1 MPPQRKRNPNGSG
14 TVTLRSDGRYQAAVY
29 VPQPDGTTKR
39 KYAYGKTFDECDR
52 KRRDLLDR
60 AAAGVP
66 TPTRDM
72 TLGQWFDYWLEVI
85 VKPNLKYRSW
95 ETYEQAV
102 RNHLRPLLG
111 SKVMLKLGVKELRGD
126 VQRLAEAKGA
136 KTAKHALRVL
146 SAALT
151 AAMVEDIGL
160 TRNVAKLVHVRASTD
175 SGKSW
180 DAVTVLRFLAA
191 ARRLSVYYPAFLLIC
206 LLGLR
211 RAEVC
216 GLRWENIDLDN
227 RVVWIEQQRQRASAG
242 TIDVS
247 PKSETSKAVLP
258 LPAQCIA
265 PLRWTRM
272 RTAML
277 RERAISR
284 GRPWFEDPEKHVF
297 ISRTGQPLL
306 ASNLYLTM
314 QRILKIAG
322 LGKMNLKGLRK
333 SCGTLL
339 VHLKVHPRI
348 IKAVLRHSRIATTLD
363 IYAEALDPDV
373 VDAVAQLDRLLR
385 QPSRLLELDATAS
398 EGPDAG

>member
-1 MPPQRKRNPNGSG
+1 MPQRKRNPNGSG
-14 TVTLRSDGRYQAAVY
+14 TVTKRSDGRYQAAVY
-29 VPQPDGTTKR
+29 VPQPDGTVKR
-39 KYAYGKTFDECDR
+39 KFAYGKDFDECDR
-52 KRRDLLDR
+52 KRRELIER
-60 AAAGVP
+60 ANGGIP

-72 TLGQWFDYWLEVI
+72 TLGEWFDYWLEVI
-85 VKPNLKYRSW
+85 VKPNLKPKSY
-95 ETYEQAV
+95 ETYEQGV
-102 RNHLRPLLG
+102 RNHLRARLG
-111 SKVMLKLGVKELRGD
+111 SKVMVKLGVTELRKAM
-126 VQRLAEAKGA
+126 QRLAEDKGA
-136 KTAKHALRVL
+136 KTARQALRVL

-160 TRNVAKLVHVRASTD
+160 TRNVAKLVHIRATTD

-191 ARRLSVYYPAFLLIC
+191 ARRLTVYYPAFLLLC

-227 RVVWIEQQRQRASAG
+227 RVLWVEQQRQRSSAG
-242 TIDVS
+242 TIDLD
-247 PKSETSKAVLP
+247 PKTETSKAPLP

-277 RERAISR
+277 RERALAA
-284 GRPWFEDPEKHVF
+284 GRSWYEDPDGHVF
-297 ISRTGQPLL
+297 ISRTGHPLL

-314 QRILKIAG
+314 QRVITTEG
-322 LGKMNLKGLRK
+322 LGKMNPKGLRK

-348 IKAVLRHSRIATTLD
+348 VKAVLRHSRIATTMD

-373 VDAVAQLDRLLR
+373 IAAVGQLDRLLR
-385 QPSRLLELDATAS
+385 QPARIRELEASQPASDAR
-398 EGPDAG
+398 

>member
-1 MPPQRKRNPNGSG
+1 MARQRKRNPNGSG
-14 TVTLRSDGRYQAAVY
+14 TVTKRADGRYQAAVY
-29 VPQPDGTTKR
+29 VPQPDGTVKR
-39 KYAYGKTFDECDR
+39 KYAYGKTYDECDR
-52 KRRDLLDR
+52 KRRELLDR
-60 AAAGVP
+60 ANGGIP

-85 VKPNLKYRSW
+85 VKPNLKPKSY

-102 RNHLRPLLG
+102 RNHLRGRLG
-111 SKVMLKLGVKELRGD
+111 SKVMVRLGVAELRG
-126 VQRLAEAKGA
+126 VMQGLAEEKGA
-136 KTAKHALRVL
+136 KTARQALRVL

-160 TRNVAKLVHVRASTD
+160 TRNVAKLVHIRATTD

-191 ARRLSVYYPAFLLIC
+191 ARSQTVYYPAFLLLC

-216 GLRWENIDLDN
+216 GLRWENVDLDN
-227 RVVWIEQQRQRASAG
+227 RILWVEQQRQRSSAG
-242 TIDVS
+242 TIDLD
-247 PKSETSKAVLP
+247 PKTETSRAPLP

-277 RERAISR
+277 RDRAISL
-284 GRPWFEDPEKHVF
+284 GRPWFEDPDGHVF
-297 ISRTGQPLL
+297 ISRTGHPLL

-314 QRILKIAG
+314 QRIIRAEG
-322 LGKMNLKGLRK
+322 LDKMNPKGLRK

-348 IKAVLRHSRIATTLD
+348 VKAILRHSRIATTMD
-363 IYAEALDPDV
+363 IYAEALTPDIIE
-373 VDAVAQLDRLLR
+373 AVGQLDRLLR
-385 QPSRLLELDATAS
+385 QPARIRELDVGRS
-398 EGPDAG
+398 EPDTR

>member
-1 MPPQRKRNPNGSG
+1 MARQRKRNPNGSG
-14 TVTLRSDGRYQAAVY
+14 TVTKRADGRYQAAVY
-29 VPQPDGTTKR
+29 VPQPDGTVKR
-39 KYAYGKTFDECDR
+39 KYAYGKTYDECDR
-52 KRRDLLDR
+52 KRRELLDR
-60 AAAGVP
+60 ANGGIP

-85 VKPNLKYRSW
+85 VKPNLKPKSY

-102 RNHLRPLLG
+102 RNHLRGRLG
-111 SKVMLKLGVKELRGD
+111 SKVMVRLGVAELRG
-126 VQRLAEAKGA
+126 VMQGLAEEKGA
-136 KTAKHALRVL
+136 KTARQALRVL

-160 TRNVAKLVHVRASTD
+160 TRNVAKLVHIRATTD

-191 ARRLSVYYPAFLLIC
+191 ARSQTVYYPAFLLLC

-216 GLRWENIDLDN
+216 GLRWENVDLDN
-227 RVVWIEQQRQRASAG
+227 RILWVEQQRQRSSAG
-242 TIDVS
+242 TIDLD
-247 PKSETSKAVLP
+247 PKTETSRAPLP

-277 RERAISR
+277 RDRAISR
-284 GRPWFEDPEKHVF
+284 GRPWFEDPDGHVF
-297 ISRTGQPLL
+297 ISRTGHPLL

-314 QRILKIAG
+314 QRIIKAEG
-322 LGKMNLKGLRK
+322 LDRMNPKGLRK

-348 IKAVLRHSRIATTLD
+348 VKAILRHSRIATTMD
-363 IYAEALDPDV
+363 IYAEALTPDIIE
-373 VDAVAQLDRLLR
+373 AVGQLDRLLR
-385 QPSRLLELDATAS
+385 QPARIRALDVGGS
-398 EGPDAG
+398 EPDTR

>member
-1 MPPQRKRNPNGSG
+1 MPRQRKRNPNGSG
-14 TVTLRSDGRYQAAVY
+14 TVTKRADGRYQAAVY
-29 VPQPDGTTKR
+29 VPQPDGTVKR
-39 KYAYGKTFDECDR
+39 KYAYGKTYDECDR
-52 KRRDLLDR
+52 KRRELLDR
-60 AAAGVP
+60 ANGGIP

-85 VKPNLKYRSW
+85 VKPNLKPKSY

-102 RNHLRPLLG
+102 RNHLRGRLG
-111 SKVMLKLGVKELRGD
+111 SKVMVRLGVAELRG
-126 VQRLAEAKGA
+126 VMQRLAEEKGA
-136 KTAKHALRVL
+136 KTARQALRVL

-160 TRNVAKLVHVRASTD
+160 TRNVAKLVHIRATTD

-191 ARRLSVYYPAFLLIC
+191 ARGLTVYYPAFLLLC

-216 GLRWENIDLDN
+216 GLRWENVDLDN
-227 RVVWIEQQRQRASAG
+227 RILWVEQQRQRSSAG
-242 TIDVS
+242 TIDLD
-247 PKSETSKAVLP
+247 PKTETSKAPLP

-277 RERAISR
+277 RDRAISL
-284 GRPWFEDPEKHVF
+284 GRPWFEDPDGHVF
-297 ISRTGQPLL
+297 ISRTGHPLL

-314 QRILKIAG
+314 QRIIKAEG
-322 LGKMNLKGLRK
+322 LDKMNPKGLRK

-348 IKAVLRHSRIATTLD
+348 VKAILRHSRIATTMD
-363 IYAEALDPDV
+363 IYAEALAPDIIE
-373 VDAVAQLDRLLR
+373 AVGQLDRLLR
-385 QPSRLLELDATAS
+385 QPARIRELDVGRS
-398 EGPDAG
+398 EPDTR

>member
-1 MPPQRKRNPNGSG
+1 MPPRRRNPNGSG
-14 TVTLRSDGRYQAAVY
+14 TVTKRADGRYQAAAY
-29 VPQPDGTTKR
+29 VPQPDGTVKR
-39 KYAYGKTFDECDR
+39 KYAYGKTYDECDQ
-52 KRRDLLDR
+52 KRRELIER
-60 AAAGVP
+60 AKGGIP

-72 TLGQWFDYWLEVI
+72 TLGQWFDYWLEVV
-85 VKPNLKYRSW
+85 VKPNLAMRSY

-102 RNHLRPLLG
+102 RNHLRPRLG
-111 SKVMLKLGVKELRGD
+111 SKVMVKLGVTELRGAI
-126 VQRLAEAKGA
+126 QLLAEDRGA
-136 KTAKHALRVL
+136 KTAKHVLRVL
-146 SAALT
+146 SASLA

-160 TRNVAKLVHVRASTD
+160 TRNVAKLVHVRATTD

-191 ARRLSVYYPAFLLIC
+191 ARRMTVYYPAFLLLC

-227 RVVWIEQQRQRASAG
+227 RILWVEQQRQRSSAG
-242 TIDVS
+242 TIDVGL
-247 PKSETSKAVLP
+247 KSETSKAPLP

-272 RTAML
+272 RTAVL

-284 GRPWFEDPEKHVF
+284 GRPWFEDPEGHVF
-297 ISRTGQPLL
+297 VSRSGHPLL

-314 QRILKIAG
+314 QRVIANEE
-322 LGKMNLKGLRK
+322 LDKMNPKGLRK

-348 IKAVLRHSRIATTLD
+348 VKAILRHSRIATTMD
-363 IYAEALDPDV
+363 IYAEALGPDV
-373 VDAVAQLDRLLR
+373 IEAVGQLDRLLR
-385 QPSRLLELDATAS
+385 QPSRIRQLEAARSDSDTR
-398 EGPDAG
+398 

>member
-1 MPPQRKRNPNGSG
+1 MPPRKRNPNGAG
-14 TVTLRSDGRYQAAVY
+14 TVTKRADGRYQAAVY

-39 KYAYGKTFDECDR
+39 KYAYGKTFEECDR
-52 KRRDLLDR
+52 KRRELIDR
-60 AAAGVP
+60 ANGGIP

-72 TLGQWFDYWLEVI
+72 TLGQWFDYWLEII
-85 VKPNLKYRSW
+85 VKPHLASNSYRAY
-95 ETYEQAV
+95 ETAV
-102 RNHLRPLLG
+102 RHHLSPRLG
-111 SKVMLKLGVKELRGD
+111 SKVMLKLGVRELRGAMQALVD
-126 VQRLAEAKGA
+126 DQGA
-136 KTAKHALRVL
+136 KTAKRALRVL

-160 TRNVAKLVHVRASTD
+160 TRNVAKLVHVRAATD

-180 DAVTVLRFLAA
+180 DAVAVLRFLAA
-191 ARRLSVYYPAFLLIC
+191 ARRLTPYYPAFLLLC

-227 RVVWIEQQRQRASAG
+227 RVVWVEQQRQRSTTG
-242 TIDVS
+242 TIDDAEL
-247 PKSETSKAVLP
+247 KTETSKAPLP

-277 RERAISR
+277 RERAAAK
-284 GRPWFEDPEKHVF
+284 GRPWFEDPDAHVF
-297 ISRTGQPLL
+297 VTRTGRPLTPPHL
-306 ASNLYLTM
+306 FLVL
-314 QRILKIAG
+314 QRIIEKEG
-322 LGKMNLKGLRK
+322 LSKMNPKGLRK

-339 VHLKVHPRI
+339 VHLRVHPRI
-348 IKAVLRHSRIATTLD
+348 VKAILRHSRISTTLD

-373 VDAVAQLDRLLR
+373 IEAVGQLDRLLR
-385 QPSRLLELDATAS
+385 QPARIRELEAASALETA
-398 EGPDAG
+398 A

>member
-1 MPPQRKRNPNGSG
+1 MPPRKRNPNGSG
-14 TVTLRSDGRYQAAVY
+14 TVTKRADGRYQAAVY

-39 KYAYGKTFDECDR
+39 KYAYGKSFEECDQ
-52 KRRDLLDR
+52 KRRELIDR
-60 AAAGVP
+60 SNGGIP

-72 TLGQWFDYWLEVI
+72 TLGQWFDYWLEIV
-85 VKPNLKYRSW
+85 VKPNLAPNSYRAY
-95 ETYEQAV
+95 ETAV
-102 RNHLRPLLG
+102 RHHLRPRLG
-111 SKVMLKLGVKELRGD
+111 SKVMVKLGVKELRG
-126 VQRLAEAKGA
+126 VIQALAQDEGA
-136 KTAKHALRVL
+136 KTAKRALRVL

-160 TRNVAKLVHVRASTD
+160 TRNVTKLVHVRASTD
-175 SGKSW
+175 SGRSW

-191 ARRLSVYYPAFLLIC
+191 ARRLTPYYPTFLLLC

-227 RVVWIEQQRQRASAG
+227 RVVWVEQQRQRASAG
-242 TIDVS
+242 TIDAEL
-247 PKSETSKAVLP
+247 KTETSKAPLP

-277 RERAISR
+277 RDRAISR
-284 GRPWFEDPEKHVF
+284 GRPWFEDPDGHVF
-297 ISRTGQPLL
+297 VTRTGRPLTPDH
-306 ASNLYLTM
+306 LYLVL
-314 QRILKIAG
+314 QRIIRVEG
-322 LGKMNLKGLRK
+322 LGKMNPKGLRK

-339 VHLKVHPRI
+339 VHLRVHPRI
-348 IKAVLRHSRIATTLD
+348 VKTILRHSRIATTMD

-373 VDAVAQLDRLLR
+373 VEAVGQLDRLLR
-385 QPSRLLELDATAS
+385 QPARIRELGASSDLETA
-398 EGPDAG
+398 A

>member
-1 MPPQRKRNPNGSG
+1 MPRQRKRNPNGSG
-14 TVTLRSDGRYQAAVY
+14 TVTKRTDGRYQAAVY
-29 VPQPDGTTKR
+29 VPQPDGTVKR
-39 KYAYGKTFDECDR
+39 KFAYGKTYDECDQ

-60 AAAGVP
+60 AKGGIP

-72 TLGQWFDYWLEVI
+72 TLGQWFDYWLGVI
-85 VKPNLKYRSW
+85 VEPNLKPKSY

-102 RNHLRPLLG
+102 RNHLRQRLG
-111 SKVMLKLGVKELRGD
+111 SKVMVRLGVAELRG
-126 VQRLAEAKGA
+126 VMQRLAEEKGP
-136 KTAKHALRVL
+136 KTAKQALRVL

-160 TRNVAKLVHVRASTD
+160 TRNVAKLVHIRATTD

-191 ARRLSVYYPAFLLIC
+191 ARSLTVYYPAFLLLC

-216 GLRWENIDLDN
+216 GLRWENIDLDK
-227 RVVWIEQQRQRASAG
+227 RILWVEQQRQRSSAG
-242 TIDVS
+242 TIDLDT
-247 PKSETSKAVLP
+247 KTETSRAPLP

-272 RTAML
+272 RTAVL
-277 RERAISR
+277 RERAISL
-284 GRPWFEDPEKHVF
+284 GRPWFEDPDGHVF
-297 ISRTGQPLL
+297 ISRTGHPLL

-314 QRILKIAG
+314 QRIIKAEG
-322 LGKMNLKGLRK
+322 LDKMNPKGLRK

-348 IKAVLRHSRIATTLD
+348 VKAILRHSRIATTMD
-363 IYAEALDPDV
+363 IYAEALTPDIIE
-373 VDAVAQLDRLLR
+373 AVGQLDRLLR
-385 QPSRLLELDATAS
+385 QPARIRALDVGGPALDSR
-398 EGPDAG
+398 

>member
-1 MPPQRKRNPNGSG
+1 MPRQRKRNPNGSG
-14 TVTLRSDGRYQAAVY
+14 TVTKRADGRYQAAVY

-39 KYAYGKTFDECDR
+39 KYAYGKTYDECDQ
-52 KRRDLLDR
+52 KRRELLDR
-60 AAAGVP
+60 ASGGIP

-85 VKPNLKYRSW
+85 VKPNLSAGSYR
-95 ETYEQAV
+95 TYETAV
-102 RNHLRPLLG
+102 RNHLRPRLG
-111 SKVMLKLGVKELRGD
+111 SKVMLKLGIKELRGA
-126 VQRLAEAKGA
+126 VQRLAEDKGA
-136 KTAKHALRVL
+136 KTAKHCLRVL

-151 AAMVEDIGL
+151 AAMLEDIGL
-160 TRNVAKLVHVRASTD
+160 TRNVAKLVHVRATTD

-191 ARRLSVYYPAFLLIC
+191 ARRLSEYYPAFLLMC

-211 RAEVC
+211 RAELC

-227 RVVWIEQQRQRASAG
+227 RILWVEQQRQRTSAG
-242 TIDVS
+242 TIDVEL
-247 PKSETSKAVLP
+247 KTDTSKAPLP

-272 RTAML
+272 RTAWL
-277 RERAISR
+277 HERAVSR
-284 GRPWFEDPEKHVF
+284 GRPWYDDPEKHVF
-297 ISRTGQPLL
+297 ITRTGRPLL
-306 ASNLYLTM
+306 AASLYLIM
-314 QRILKIAG
+314 QRILRLAD
-322 LGKMNLKGLRK
+322 LGKMSPKGLRK

-339 VHLKVHPRI
+339 VHLRVHPRI

-373 VDAVAQLDRLLR
+373 VEAVGQLNRLLQQPARIR
-385 QPSRLLELDATAS
+385 QLEANRPDS
-398 EGPDAG
+398 EAC

>member
-1 MPPQRKRNPNGSG
+1 MAGQRKRNPNGSG
-14 TVTLRSDGRYQAAVY
+14 TVTRRSDGRYQAAVY

-52 KRRDLLDR
+52 KRRELLDR
-60 AAAGVP
+60 AGGGIP

-85 VKPNLKYRSW
+85 VKPDLSAGSYRA
-95 ETYEQAV
+95 YEQTV
-102 RNHLRPLLG
+102 RNHLRPRLG
-111 SKVMLKLGVKELRGD
+111 SKVMVKLGVKELRGA
-126 VQRLAEAKGA
+126 VKLLAEEKTA
-136 KTAKHALRVL
+136 KTARHAVRVL

-160 TRNVAKLVHVRASTD
+160 TRNVAKLVRVRAATD

-191 ARRLSVYYPAFLLIC
+191 ARRLTVYYPAFLLLC

-216 GLRWENIDLDN
+216 GLRWEDIDLEN
-227 RVVWIEQQRQRASAG
+227 RIVWIEQQRQRTSAG
-242 TIDVS
+242 TVDVDL
-247 PKSETSKAVLP
+247 KSDTSKAPLP
-258 LPAQCIA
+258 LPAQCLA

-272 RTAML
+272 RTAWL
-277 RERAISR
+277 RERAISN
-284 GRPWFEDPEKHVF
+284 GRVWFDDPEGHVF
-297 ISRTGQPLL
+297 VTRTGRPLL
-306 ASNLYLTM
+306 AENLYLTM
-314 QRILKIAG
+314 QRVIEAEG
-322 LGKMNLKGLRK
+322 LGKMNPKGLRK

-339 VHLKVHPRI
+339 VHLKAHPRV
-348 IKAVLRHSRIATTLD
+348 IKAILRHSRIATTLD

-373 VDAVAQLDRLLR
+373 IEAIGQLDRLLR
-385 QPSRLLELDATAS
+385 QPARIRQLQAARSAS
-398 EGPDAG
+398 EAD

>member
-1 MPPQRKRNPNGSG
+1 MPPRKRNPNGSG
-14 TVTLRSDGRYQAAVY
+14 TVTRRADGRYQAAVY

-39 KYAYGKTFDECDR
+39 KFAYGKTYDECDR
-52 KRRDLLDR
+52 KRRELLDR
-60 AAAGVP
+60 AAGGIP

-72 TLGQWFDYWLEVI
+72 TLGQWFDYWLHV
-85 VKPNLKYRSW
+85 VVRPNLAPNSYRAY
-95 ETYEQAV
+95 ETAV
-102 RNHLRPLLG
+102 RHHLRPRLG
-111 SKVMLKLGVKELRGD
+111 SKVMVKLGVTELRGA
-126 VQRLAEAKGA
+126 VQALAEDQGA
-136 KTAKHALRVL
+136 KTAKRALRVL

-160 TRNVAKLVHVRASTD
+160 TRNVAKLVHVRATTD

-191 ARRLSVYYPAFLLIC
+191 ARRLTPYYPAFLLLC

-216 GLRWENIDLDN
+216 GLRWESIDLEN
-227 RVVWIEQQRQRASAG
+227 RIIWVEKQRQRASAG
-242 TIDVS
+242 TVDTEL
-247 PKSETSKAVLP
+247 KTETSKAPLP

-265 PLRWTRM
+265 PLRWARM

-284 GRPWFEDPEKHVF
+284 GRFWFEDPDGHVF
-297 ISRTGQPLL
+297 VTRTGRPL
-306 ASNLYLTM
+306 SPVHLYLVL
-314 QRILKIAG
+314 QRIIRKEG
-322 LGKMNLKGLRK
+322 LGKMNPKGLRK

-339 VHLKVHPRI
+339 VHLRVHPRI
-348 IKAVLRHSRIATTLD
+348 VKAILRHSRITTTMD

-373 VDAVAQLDRLLR
+373 VEAVAQLDRLLR
-385 QPSRLLELDATAS
+385 QPARIRELEAARSVLESAA
-398 EGPDAG
+398 